1 MPDEARGN
9 YRAWLHKAEED
20 ELSLNAI
27 LKDEAGSPSTA
38 CFLSQQMAEKLLK
51 GLLVFHNKDFPKVH
65 DLLELETLLLDV
77 EPDIT
82 KLHEDPMSLN
92 RYYVEARYPG
102 EYPEFNFIEC
112 GEAREAAGRIKE
124 FALTKTSA

>member
-1 MPDEARGN
+1 MPDEIRGN
-9 YRAWLHKAEED
+9 YRAWIHKATED

-38 CFLSQQMAEKLLK
+38 CFLSQQTAEKLLK

-65 DLLELETLLLDV
+65 DLLELETLLLGI
-77 EPDIT
+77 EPDIAG
-82 KLHEDPMSLN
+82 LHKDLTVLN
-92 RYYVEARYPG
+92 RYYIEARYPG

-112 GEAREAAGRIKE
+112 REGREAAGRIKE
-124 FALTKTSA
+124 FVLAKTSA